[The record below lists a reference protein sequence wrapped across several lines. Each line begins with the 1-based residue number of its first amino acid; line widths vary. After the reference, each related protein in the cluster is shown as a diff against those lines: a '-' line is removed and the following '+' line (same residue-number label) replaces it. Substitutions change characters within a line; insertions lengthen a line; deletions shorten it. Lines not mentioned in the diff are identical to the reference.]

1 MPSVG
6 PRTSPYS
13 QSPRLYHFISLL
25 SDSEREHT
33 RLPGTDRCSFANPRF
48 VSCVAAQ
55 KMVRAP
61 ASASLAY
68 RYWSTLGDSSLRWTG
83 RISVVWLEVQ
93 AGRAEA
99 HIQIPAGSPRR
110 NTSRPLLPWRGQN
123 LAEASATAQRI
134 AVAFGEAQTGGRDRA
149 FFYRASKQTAVAP
162 GRDR

>member
-1 MPSVG
+1 MRGRPEDGSG
-6 PRTSPYS
+6 TCF
-13 QSPRLYHFISLL
+13 RLSRIQIMEY
-25 SDSEREHT
+25 
-33 RLPGTDRCSFANPRF
+33 
-48 VSCVAAQ
+48 
-55 KMVRAP
+55 
-61 ASASLAY
+61 AS
-68 RYWSTLGDSSLRWTG
+68 DSSLRWTG

-110 NTSRPLLPWRGQN
+110 NTSRPLLRWKGQN